1 MIRWRR
7 VTHDDFYPSFAEPAD
22 GDTSRFV
29 VSLWDNL
36 VPRHGI
42 VIAVAVRYAREV
54 RRGKEVGCGPCWRGI
69 PGWFIALFVIV
80 AVAGVGTSIWR
91 FSVLRSGGLNPFIAR
106 EQLES
111 RLNQSQMMSPPAQP
125 AGRRPSPVASAGE
138 LAGGRAPSPGF
149 PPLGSAAHAP
159 LRDQEHPSVLTEK

>member
-42 VIAVAVRYAREV
+42 VIAVAVRYAR
-54 RRGKEVGCGPCWRGI
+54 
-69 PGWFIALFVIV
+69 
-80 AVAGVGTSIWR
+80 R

-125 AGRRPSPVASAGE
+125 AAEKSIEQRLAELEDLHDRGVISDAE
-138 LAGGRAPSPGF
+138 LAAGRAKTIA
-149 PPLGSAAHAP
+149 GS
-159 LRDQEHPSVLTEK
+159 